1 MFVKNGIV
9 FFTLFV
15 KFLLSILGDDK
26 NNKTFTSENQDNL
39 ISIIPIKRPIK
50 LFNKDSVSLNY
61 VENLMKWEE
70 GYEAKSSEYVFCSQ
84 RSSQNYS
91 MEGAGCLQQHPVE
104 HSITDSQE
112 ILTQKSGTQPRE
124 KCLFQAFL
132 VSQMS

>member
-84 RSSQNYS
+84 RSS
-91 MEGAGCLQQHPVE
+91 
-104 HSITDSQE
+104 
-112 ILTQKSGTQPRE
+112 
-124 KCLFQAFL
+124 
-132 VSQMS
+132 